1 MKLKTL
7 KIENFRA
14 INGDDNVIT
23 FNENNIVFVFGKNN
37 IGKSSILHAYKY
49 FTSPSEKALPTDFH
63 NHDFNKP
70 IMIEAVFIKEHLDDK
85 SFAGKGLDKWVD
97 GNNQVKIRKVWSK
110 PNDAAK
116 KETFDPN
123 TREYIAGGFGGI
135 DTILTNACPNI
146 IYIEA
151 IPNIKAL
158 TAWLDKEIKNRI
170 IKNLQ
175 KNHQKEYDEAFRAVK
190 ALQEKVE
197 GEDLL
202 SEIATKANKY
212 FNKTFPEMEIKIQ
225 SDPFKPMDLC
235 KAFESDFSISIGPK
249 ADDNPDMVI
258 ADKLQVIKS
267 QIEEMDSSGNYRQFD
282 LHGHALIR
290 QAIVNILGIFR
301 DTKDGSDGADIK
313 KNIILFEEPELYLH
327 PSNKRRFR
335 ETLYNIAAQDNYQII
350 CISHDPQLIDLSK
363 EHTSLVRFVAGD
375 DGATHI
381 YQTKENLFTKN
392 EEIKE
397 KVMMLNRFNPHI
409 CESFFADEVILVEG
423 DTEAIV
429 LRELLDRFYA
439 SKEIFVL
446 NTGSKNNIPFFLEVL
461 STFKIHLHIIHDSD
475 ERYIYEKG
483 QRVLKKDNETPKA
496 NSAWSLNEIIWESIV
511 SVCNEG
517 GYAKR
522 YVSIRNFEH
531 AHNYQHDKQKG
542 KPLSAYE
549 FSKTI
554 SLDDNHFPIIKFL
567 KEIVATEPSSIE
579 FTQEFI
585 NKNVPEPY

>member
-14 INGDDNVIT
+14 INGDDNIIT

-63 NHDFNKP
+63 NHDFSKS
-70 IMIEAVFIKEHLDDK
+70 IIIEAVFIKEALDDK
-85 SFAGKGLDKWVD
+85 SFSGKGLDKWVD
-97 GNNQVKIRKVWSK
+97 GENHVKVRKVWVN
-110 PNDAAK
+110 PNEAAK
-116 KETFDPN
+116 KETFDPH
-123 TREYIAGGFGGI
+123 TQQYVTGGFGGI
-135 DTILTNACPNI
+135 DTILTSVCPNI

-158 TAWLDKEIKNRI
+158 TAWLDKEIKTRI

-175 KNHQKEYDEAFRAVK
+175 KNHKKEYDEAFRAVK

-202 SEIATKANKY
+202 SEIATKANRY
-212 FNKTFPEMEIKIQ
+212 FNKTFPDMEIKIQ

-249 ADDNPDMVI
+249 SNSADIVI
-258 ADKLQVIKS
+258 AEKLQVIKS

-335 ETLYNIAAQDNYQII
+335 ETLYDIASQDNYQII

-363 EHTSLVRFVAGD
+363 EHTSLIRFVAGD

-439 SKEIFVL
+439 NKEIFVL

-461 STFKIHLHIIHDSD
+461 STFKIRLHVIHDSD

-483 QRVLKKDNETPKA
+483 MRVLRSDNKTPRV
-496 NSAWSLNEIIWESIV
+496 NSAWSLNETIWESIV
-511 SVCNEG
+511 DICNNG
-517 GYAKR
+517 GNAKR

-531 AHNYQHDKQKG
+531 AHNYKHDKQKG

-549 FSKTI
+549 YSKSI
-554 SLDDNHFPIIKFL
+554 SFDDNHLPIIAFL
-567 KEIVATEPSSIE
+567 KEIASSESSDIE
-579 FTQEFI
+579 YTQAFLHEH
-585 NKNVPEPY
+585 VQEPY

>member
-49 FTSPSEKALPTDFH
+49 FTSPSEKAMPTDFH
-63 NHDFNKP
+63 NHDFKKP
-70 IMIEAVFIKEHLDDK
+70 IIIEAVFIKEELDDK

-97 GNNQVKIRKVWSK
+97 RENQVKIRKVWVK
-110 PNDAAK
+110 INETAK

-123 TREYIAGGFGGI
+123 TQQYVVGGFGGI

-158 TAWLDKEIKNRI
+158 TSWLDKEIKSRI

-202 SEIATKANKY
+202 SEIATKANRY

-249 ADDNPDMVI
+249 SDDNVDI
-258 ADKLQVIKS
+258 AIVEKLQVIKS
-267 QIEEMDSSGNYRQFD
+267 EIEEMDSSGNYRQFD

-301 DTKDGSDGADIK
+301 DTKDGSDGADVK

-335 ETLYNIAAQDNYQII
+335 ETLYDIASQDNYQII

-363 EHTSLVRFVAGD
+363 EHTSLVRFVAGE

-381 YQTKENLFTKN
+381 YQTKENLFTKS
-392 EEIKE
+392 EEVKE

-439 SKEIFVL
+439 NKEIFVL

-461 STFKIHLHIIHDSD
+461 STFKIRLHIIHDSD

-483 QRVLKKDNETPKA
+483 VRVLKKDNKTPKA
-496 NSAWSLNEIIWESIV
+496 NSAWSLNDTIWK
-511 SVCNEG
+511 SVENISNNG

-531 AHNYQHDKQKG
+531 AHNYQYDKLKG

-554 SLDDNHFPIIKFL
+554 GLDDINLPIITFL
-567 KEIVATEPSSIE
+567 KEIASTESSGIE
-579 FTQEFI
+579 YTQDYLHE
-585 NKNVPEPY
+585 NVQEPY